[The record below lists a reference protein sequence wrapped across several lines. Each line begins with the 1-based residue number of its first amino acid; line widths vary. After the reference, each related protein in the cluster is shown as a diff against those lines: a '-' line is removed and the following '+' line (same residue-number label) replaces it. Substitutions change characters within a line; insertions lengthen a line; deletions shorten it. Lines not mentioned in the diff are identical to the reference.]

1 MENYIAE
8 FQNGNFQNKNEFI
21 DCFVKSVSVDG
32 CRTFAAVCGHKDF
45 ELLNDFFASGDEE
58 SLYVFLAYVK
68 ESLSLQVIPYLLALL
83 EKWEETDLGIR
94 IHYGVLTK
102 ELITVA
108 MSCKSR
114 NRPFN
119 GGTVSDILSNSFGI
133 TCPVSDRDIVTDE
146 KVAQIFGFVK
156 KIAEINPEAGSKYYF
171 GYKIE

>member
-94 IHYGVLTK
+94 IHQ
-102 ELITVA
+102 LIMEMLGKHCDEEIADLEECGMGRHHVPG
-108 MSCKSR
+108 CYHR
-114 NRPFN
+114 N
-119 GGTVSDILSNSFGI
+119 
-133 TCPVSDRDIVTDE
+133 
-146 KVAQIFGFVK
+146 
-156 KIAEINPEAGSKYYF
+156 
-171 GYKIE
+171 